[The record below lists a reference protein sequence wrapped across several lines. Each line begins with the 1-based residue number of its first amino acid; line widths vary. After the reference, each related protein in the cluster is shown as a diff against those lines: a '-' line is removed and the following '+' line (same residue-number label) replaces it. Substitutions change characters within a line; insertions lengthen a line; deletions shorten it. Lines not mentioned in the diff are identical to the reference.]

1 MSKVSMKV
9 KVDPYVIDQFMKVID
24 QHNVLLK
31 VELEEKIKNLFDGMI
46 LLFDED
52 EHLIEARMK

>member
-1 MSKVSMKV
+1 MKV